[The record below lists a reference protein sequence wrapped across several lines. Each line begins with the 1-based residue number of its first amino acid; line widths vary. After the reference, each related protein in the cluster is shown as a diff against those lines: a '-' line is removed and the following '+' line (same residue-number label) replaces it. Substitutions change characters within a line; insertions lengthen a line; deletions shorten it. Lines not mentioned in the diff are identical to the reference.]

1 MGPLVEAGF
10 GCFLMWGI
18 VRLPLYALIGLA
30 CLGWW
35 IVEGAVG
42 GFDSIQTPWWSAAS
56 AAVTFTANYWAM
68 RAVKVFQQQTAFWI
82 LMIAT
87 EVLLWS
93 AVAHFGFQRGFALFF
108 VAASLGLVLFP
119 LVLFVE
125 RGKREFGGLNDDEVG
140 MYGTSRAIVIGLG
153 AGVGAMFLG
162 GNA

>member
-1 MGPLVEAGF
+1 
-10 GCFLMWGI
+10 
-18 VRLPLYALIGLA
+18 
-30 CLGWW
+30 
-35 IVEGAVG
+35 
-42 GFDSIQTPWWSAAS
+42 
-56 AAVTFTANYWAM
+56 
-68 RAVKVFQQQTAFWI
+68 
-82 LMIAT
+82 MIAT

-93 AVAHFGFQRGFALFF
+93 AVAQLGFQRGFALFF